1 MATRPRPGPRPTPRP
16 APRPAPRT
24 PAPRHASAPP
34 PPQDSRARILAAAT
48 AEFALRGFAATT
60 VDRIAAHA
68 RFNKAMIYYHF
79 GSKQGLYRAVL
90 RDIFTTMG
98 DRLVRIADEPLPPD
112 QKLDRF
118 VAAFVTEGTARPELA
133 PIVLREVAE
142 GGRRL
147 DEQTYALMLRIVRTV
162 TGIVDEGRAAG
173 HFADVDPILLYL
185 TTVWPIM
192 VYLATT
198 PIRRAIAR
206 VARFDAHRLDPDRFI
221 AHLQQINRRALAP
234 VTAHRQSPTGVS
246 S

>member
-1 MATRPRPGPRPTPRP
+1 MATRTRPGPRPAPRSP
-16 APRPAPRT
+16 APRR
-24 PAPRHASAPP
+24 ASAPHA
-34 PPQDSRARILAAAT
+34 PQDSRARILAAAT

-79 GSKQGLYRAVL
+79 ASKQGLYRAVL

-98 DRLVRIADEPLPPD
+98 DHLVRIADEPLPPD

-118 VAAFVTEGTARPELA
+118 VATFVSQGTAHPELA
-133 PIVLREVAE
+133 PIILREVAE

-147 DEQTYALMLRIVRTV
+147 DEETYALMVRVVRTM
-162 TGIVDEGRAAG
+162 TGIVEDGRAAG
-173 HFADVDPILLYL
+173 QFADVDPILLYL

-198 PIRRAIAR
+198 PIRSAIAR
-206 VARFDAHRLDPDRFI
+206 VARFDASRLDPARFI
-221 AHLQQINRRALAP
+221 AHLQHVNRRTLAP
-234 VTAHRQSPTGVS
+234 AVPRPTGVS